1 VEVTAGGTGG
11 ANVLG
16 CQNEPVSG
24 QAGRYQRSPA
34 GMVGAMLVLVAVVV
48 GFVVFRDVNRA
59 DPADPVRAVDY
70 GRDADFAREQASF
83 DLVAPPSLPDGW
95 RATTVEYVPGPDDRW
110 HLGIL
115 TGQDRYVGLEQSA
128 DSVATMVET
137 HVDPDATKGAP
148 VLVDGVRWS
157 SYTDSGGDRALVLRT
172 GGTTTLVVGHE
183 VPQADL
189 VTFAASL
196 R

>member
-1 VEVTAGGTGG
+1 
-11 ANVLG
+11 
-16 CQNEPVSG
+16 
-24 QAGRYQRSPA
+24 
-34 GMVGAMLVLVAVVV
+34 MLVLVAVVV

-137 HVDPDATKGAP
+137 HVDPDAAKGAP
-148 VLVDGVRWS
+148 VLVDGVPWS
-157 SYTDSGGDRALVLRT
+157 TYTDSGGDRALVLRT

-189 VTFAASL
+189 VSFAASL